1 MIQFNGK
8 LLFFLVMFQVTST
21 FAVPNPIDILEM
33 PSQNRAEVFQQVSS
47 KLNWQDFLKIVND
60 DQQSMKIRWRAM
72 MALTQLDKK
81 NAENELPRFVQSKTW
96 YIRNAAMIAMNEI
109 SKEKAALIAEKLL
122 HDPALVVRS
131 AAVDLLK
138 NNLTQQRRDLLW
150 DEFHQ
155 ARNVHG
161 KSNLWIRSQILEVLA
176 KNPRP
181 HERKL
186 FETLISQKD
195 AQIAEVAKNA
205 LEHRFK

>member
-8 LLFFLVMFQVTST
+8 LLFFLVMFQVTLA
-21 FAVPNPIDILEM
+21 FAIPNPIDILEM

-60 DQQSMKIRWRAM
+60 DQQPMKIRWRAM

-81 NAENELPRFVQSKTW
+81 NAENELPRFIQSKTW

-109 SKEKAALIAEKLL
+109 SKEKAALMAEKLL

-138 NNLTQQRRDLLW
+138 NNLNQQRRDLLW

-176 KNPRP
+176 EKPLV
-181 HERKL
+181 HEKKL